1 MCKESGWGG
10 RGRGEGVGADVKRKG
25 VEEGEEEGLGGRRG
39 GEFERAFVV
48 EKKRKKSQ
56 KLRQR

>member
-1 MCKESGWGG
+1 MGEGEGG
-10 RGRGEGVGADVKRKG
+10 RGVGADVKRKG